1 MSFLKTPSYQKLKKI
16 GQEDLLKDWDTF
28 TFLQQ
33 EELALQIEQLDIK
46 TFFQQKKALL
56 SQPNKKMATLTPFN
70 EFEIAG
76 VNKRKKLGKFEEI

>member
-46 TFFQQKKALL
+46 TFFQQKKQIHNSKHQGPQAHVRSYPL
-56 SQPNKKMATLTPFN
+56 
-70 EFEIAG
+70 
-76 VNKRKKLGKFEEI
+76 RKNR